1 MSLTV
6 RAFENDTRIATAVP
20 LENGSYLQ
28 VYPEKTTFES
38 LQAWKAK
45 YPFALFREE
54 TQKKKQERKLARW
67 IENELKYNLYEPVPG
82 ETEFQATVRLLYF
95 QRGLPDSISSKKKE
109 VKNYYDVL
117 RRDSGLHVLYAGA
130 EKIMPVYF
138 NRKTGLVAVGTRG
151 DDLPSSSVGMIFFVR
166 QYHDLYRVEPMR
178 QGITEEKP
186 IVVYHTKRW
195 YSIEDKR
202 RIQMLMN
209 TGHYVQFFTGKYR
222 LAHELVKA
230 FYARPGVKG
239 VLETSTDSWESVEIY
254 QPNSHVPLRMQLS
267 KWLEKK

>member
-6 RAFENDTRIATAVP
+6 RAFENETRIATAVP
-20 LENGSYLQ
+20 LGNGSYLQ
-28 VYPEKTTFES
+28 VYPSKETFES
-38 LQAWKAK
+38 LQAWKSK

-54 TQKKKQERKLARW
+54 RPKQKQERKLARW
-67 IENELKYNLYEPVPG
+67 VENELKYNLYEPVQG

-117 RRDSGLHVLYAGA
+117 RRDSGLHVFYAGA
-130 EKIMPVYF
+130 EKITPVYF
-138 NRKTGLVAVGTRG
+138 NRKTGLVALGTRG
-151 DDLPSSSVGMIFFVR
+151 DDLPTSSVGMMFFVR
-166 QYHDLYRVEPMR
+166 QYDDLYRVEPMR
-178 QGITEEKP
+178 QGTPEGKP

-195 YSIEDKR
+195 YSMEDMR

-254 QPNSHVPLRMQLS
+254 QTNSYVPLRMQLS